1 MTLLT
6 ILLLACITFGT
17 RYLFLD
23 GRLPIRL
30 GPNLKHLLSF
40 SGPAVLTAIAAPI
53 IFVHQQQLDIALDNP
68 YLWGALAAVVAAYKT
83 GSVYWTIGLLVC
95 WHLTAL
101 ITHRSLITAVGPQ
114 RGCTVLAS
122 IDIIKT

>member
-6 ILLLACITFGT
+6 IFLLACVTFST
-17 RYLFLD
+17 RYLFLE

-53 IFVHQQQLDIALDNP
+53 LLVHDQQLDIALDNS
-68 YLWGALAAVVAAYKT
+68 YIWGAAVAILAAYKT
-83 GSVYWTIGLLVC
+83 RSIYWTIGLGM
-95 WHLTAL
+95 L
-101 ITHRSLITAVGPQ
+101 IF
-114 RGCTVLAS
+114 VLLS
-122 IDIIKT
+122 YL